1 VEFFTVWIFPRAI
14 ATATALVSLPRLRS
28 WVELESTE
36 KAEYMEQCDE
46 EKAAWS
52 SMTRASVEGMFILLC
67 PTAAYV
73 ISPNFLPSGLTQK
86 GDGNAAIAYQ
96 L

>member
-1 VEFFTVWIFPRAI
+1 MKFFTVSIFPRAI
-14 ATATALVSLPRLRS
+14 ATATALVSLTRIRS

-46 EKAAWS
+46 DKAAWR
-52 SMTRASVEGMFILLC
+52 SMTRSSVEGMFILLC
-67 PTAAYV
+67 PTAAYL
-73 ISPNFLPSGLTQK
+73 SSTNFLPSGLTQE
-86 GDGNAAIAYQ
+86 GEGNAAIAYQ